1 MHRSDEFRKAATD
14 CVALARKTT
23 DATTRIN
30 LLTTAQKWFDLA
42 NGSFATQN
50 FERVLREFNEARM
63 IQH

>member
-1 MHRSDEFRKAATD
+1 
-14 CVALARKTT
+14 LARTTT
-23 DATTRIN
+23 DATARIN
-30 LLTTAQKWFDLA
+30 LLTLAQKWFDLA